1 MSKQNTQDGSMPAAA
16 SAIVEGIAIG
26 RASVWAH
33 DPRPQSIA
41 GTTDEEHLR
50 VARAIARATRGV
62 EELVRLLP
70 RREAELFEPELA
82 ILGEVGPLILA
93 QVDAGERAEDA
104 VNRTISAVPTDLLVD
119 ARARLLDG
127 LARDDRTI
135 EGLLEGGDGDR
146 VLVTEKLT
154 PSVVA
159 SLPARVVGIVAAPS
173 KDDRGGGHTSHAAI
187 LARGRVI
194 PFVLVPRHVIAA
206 IAHDDLVVLDA
217 SASPASVWVKPNDS
231 IVEHA
236 RTRREVWTRTRG
248 HEEAQVTA
256 PLAHLRLEVH
266 VNIGSLHEHVPASAE
281 GVGLVRTE
289 LVFAAWT
296 QAPSEWDQLAALR
309 AIGTGAGG
317 APVVVRLFDA
327 GDDKQLPWMRA
338 PEESP
343 GLCGI
348 ALLLKHPAL
357 LDTQLRA
364 ILRAAESADIRVV
377 LPLVTCAEDV
387 EQVRAL
393 TGAKIPVGAM
403 IETPA
408 AVELSEEIAAVSD
421 FVCIGTNDLFAR
433 VTGHVQPRSSL
444 SLDARVLHMI
454 VRIVTAAHRHGRKVS
469 VCGEM
474 ASEPHSARIL
484 VGLGVDA
491 ISVAPGRF
499 ARVKLSFRNVT
510 IDDCKQVAAEALR

>member
-1 MSKQNTQDGSMPAAA
+1 MSKQDTEDRSMPTVA
-16 SAIVEGIAIG
+16 SSIVEGIAIG
-26 RASVWAH
+26 RASVWAC
-33 DPRPQSIA
+33 DPRPPSIK
-41 GTTDEEHLR
+41 GTIDEEHARL
-50 VARAIARATRGV
+50 ARALARATRGV

-70 RREAELFEPELA
+70 RGEAELFEPELA
-82 ILGEVGPLILA
+82 ILAEVGPLMLA
-93 QVDAGERAEDA
+93 QVDAGERADEA

-135 EGLLEGGDGDR
+135 EALLEGGAGDR

-159 SLPARVVGIVAAPS
+159 SLPARVVGIVAASS

-194 PFVLVPRHVIAA
+194 PFVLVPQRVIAA

-217 SASPASVWVKPNDS
+217 NASPASVWVKPNGS
-231 IVEHA
+231 VVERA
-236 RTRREVWTRTRG
+236 RTRREVWTTTRG
-248 HEEAQVTA
+248 DEETQVTA

-289 LVFAAWT
+289 LVFAEWT
-296 QAPSEWDQLAALR
+296 QAPSEWDQLVALR
-309 AIGTGAGG
+309 AIGTRASG

-327 GDDKQLPWMRA
+327 GEDKQLPWLRA
-338 PEESP
+338 PEGSS
-343 GLCGI
+343 GSCGI
-348 ALLLKHPAL
+348 ALLFKHPAL
-357 LDTQLRA
+357 LDAQLRA

-377 LPLVTCAEDV
+377 LPVVTCAEDV
-387 EQVRAL
+387 EQVRAR
-393 TGAKIPVGAM
+393 TGARIQVGAM
-403 IETPA
+403 IETPD
-408 AVELSEEIAAVSD
+408 AVERSEEIAAAAD
-421 FVCIGTNDLFAR
+421 FICIGTNDLFAR
-433 VTGHVQPRSSL
+433 VTGQVQPRSSL
-444 SLDARVLHMI
+444 SLDPRVLHMI
-454 VRIVTAAHRHGRKVS
+454 VRVVAAAHQRGRKVS

-499 ARVKLSFRNVT
+499 ARVKLSFHGVSMT
-510 IDDCKQVAAEALR
+510 HTTSQVKK